1 MDRASVRRANFQLG
15 FFISSSFFMQKQK
28 GFTLLELLIVIGII
42 AILAGVAFV
51 ALDPL
56 SRFRDARDAKR
67 WSDVTAVLSAIKID
81 QVDNR
86 GPYAYG
92 VNYFNSPA
100 EVTVAGDEYQ
110 ISSATTTTACN
121 TNCSAVANADECVN
135 LQSLVD
141 DGYLSSLPVNP
152 NGSGSWNSTRTG
164 YYMRRNT
171 NGSIVIGSCDAE
183 STSPI
188 SVQR

>member
-1 MDRASVRRANFQLG
+1 MH
-15 FFISSSFFMQKQK
+15 KQK

-67 WSDVTAVLSAIKID
+67 WSDGTAVLSAIKID

-86 GPYAYG
+86 GPYHWSIGLLNAAT
-92 VNYFNSPA
+92 N
-100 EVTVAGDEYQ
+100 YQ
-110 ISSATTTTACN
+110 ISSATTTTACH
-121 TNCSAVANADECVN
+121 TTCTGVATSTDACVN
-135 LQSLVD
+135 LSEVVTQ
-141 DGYLSSLPVNP
+141 GYLSSLPIAP
-152 NGSGSWNSTRTG
+152 NGNQSWDSTYTG
-164 YYMRRNT
+164 YYLRRNA
-171 NGSIVIGSCDAE
+171 NNSIVVGSCDSE
-183 STSPI
+183 SSPAI

>member
-1 MDRASVRRANFQLG
+1 
-15 FFISSSFFMQKQK
+15 MQKQK

-67 WSDVTAVLSAIKID
+67 WSDVTAVLSSIKID

-86 GPYAYG
+86 GPYIYG
-92 VNYFNSPA
+92 VNFDA
-100 EVTVAGDEYQ
+100 TAAATVAGNAYQ
-110 ISSATTTTACN
+110 ISNASTTVACN
-121 TNCSAVANADECVN
+121 TSCSVVDQTVAGANDCVN
-135 LQSLVD
+135 LSGLATE
-141 DGYLSSLPVNP
+141 GYLSTLPVNP
-152 NGSGSWNSTRTG
+152 NGSGSWSSALTG
-164 YYMRRNT
+164 YYMRKNT

-183 STSPI
+183 SPSTI

>member
-1 MDRASVRRANFQLG
+1 
-15 FFISSSFFMQKQK
+15 MQKQK

-67 WSDVTAVLSAIKID
+67 WSDVTAILSAIKID

-92 VNYFNSPA
+92 VNNYNSPA
-100 EVTVAGDEYQ
+100 VPTFAATNYE
-110 ISSATTTTACN
+110 ISSATTTTECN
-121 TNCSAVANADECVN
+121 TRCSAATSTAACVN
-135 LQSLVD
+135 LSEIVSQ
-141 DGYLSSLPVNP
+141 GYLSSLPVAP
-152 NGSGSWNSTRTG
+152 NGNQSWDSTHTG
-164 YYMRRNT
+164 YYMTRNT
-171 NGSIVIGSCDAE
+171 NGSITIGSCDTE
-183 STSPI
+183 TSGI

>member
-1 MDRASVRRANFQLG
+1 
-15 FFISSSFFMQKQK
+15 MQKQK

-67 WSDVTAVLSAIKID
+67 WSDVTAILSAIKID

-86 GPYAYG
+86 GPYHWSIGLLSAG
-92 VNYFNSPA
+92 NNY
-100 EVTVAGDEYQ
+100 E
-110 ISSATTTTACN
+110 ISSATTTTECN
-121 TNCSAVANADECVN
+121 TKCAAATTSASHCVN
-135 LQSLVD
+135 LSELSSQ
-141 DGYLSSLPVNP
+141 GYLSSLPIAP
-152 NGSGSWNSTRTG
+152 NGNGSYDSTHTG
-164 YYMRRNT
+164 YYLRRNT
-171 NGSIVIGSCDAE
+171 NGSVIVGSCDTE
-183 STSPI
+183 TSGI